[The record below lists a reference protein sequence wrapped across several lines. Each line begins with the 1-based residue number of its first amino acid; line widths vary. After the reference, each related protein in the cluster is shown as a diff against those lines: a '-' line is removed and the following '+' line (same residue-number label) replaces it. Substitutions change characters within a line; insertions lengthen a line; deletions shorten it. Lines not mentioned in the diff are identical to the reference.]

1 MVRCRCEVINVMS
14 GDVARD
20 YRAAHLMQRGLDGLG
35 RTIMG
40 CDESDIE
47 WVEEREPNGY
57 GADVIV
63 LRRRQN

>member
-1 MVRCRCEVINVMS
+1 MVRCRCGVINVMS

-35 RTIMG
+35 RNILG

-47 WVEEREPNGY
+47 WVEEREPSY
-57 GADVIV
+57 GADVVV
-63 LRRRQN
+63 LRRRQS